1 MNPNDLINSRQT
13 FQNDASK
20 IEDPEYKDT
29 NLYLPNTLSIFIPS
43 FAFTVKMYLI
53 STNGRGGKA
62 H

>member
-1 MNPNDLINSRQT
+1 MNPNDLINSKQKPSERR
-13 FQNDASK
+13 F
-20 IEDPEYKDT
+20 EDRRSRKDT

-43 FAFTVKMYLI
+43 LAFTVKMYLI